1 MKPEIIQ
8 RLHKNFEDYVNHTE
22 SGVEFW
28 YARDLKN
35 LLGYTQWR
43 NFQNTIDKAKE
54 SCKNAKEDIGHH
66 FRDERTKAANHLLYM
81 CPFFGIRAN

>member
-1 MKPEIIQ
+1 M
-8 RLHKNFEDYVNHTE
+8 
-22 SGVEFW
+22 
-28 YARDLKN
+28 RDLKN

-66 FRDERTKAANHLLYM
+66 FRDERTKAAHWGR
-81 CPFFGIRAN
+81 CVS